1 MLHES
6 NYTTFGKGETMEM
19 VKRSVVVEA
28 SDGGINRAQGLL
40 GQWKYSVWHHSDGC
54 MSLCICPNPQNV
66 QQQEWTVM

>member
-40 GQWKYSVWHHSDGC
+40 GQ
-54 MSLCICPNPQNV
+54 
-66 QQQEWTVM
+66 